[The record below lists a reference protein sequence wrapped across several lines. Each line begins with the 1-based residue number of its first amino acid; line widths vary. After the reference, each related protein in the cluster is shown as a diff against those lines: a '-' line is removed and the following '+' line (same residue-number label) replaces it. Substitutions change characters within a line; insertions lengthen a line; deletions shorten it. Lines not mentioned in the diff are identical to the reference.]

1 MELEPRQTVF
11 SNHYSV
17 IGRELPEAIKTA
29 GIGLQKTEQ
38 HYTSGLEN
46 MDWVGNL
53 ANTASQLLNPPCL
66 SAAGFFLVAYLQ
78 AAPSAWAWATFYN
91 ITAVLLP
98 VLYVAQLV
106 WSGKATD
113 LHLPHRQERL
123 RPLLLSILFSS
134 FAAIILW
141 IGQAAPL
148 FIALAIANLFQLV
161 LIFLITLQ
169 WKISVHSAASAGLA
183 VLGWAVWPETA
194 VFLVPLIPF
203 VAWSRVYL
211 RRHTL
216 AQTIAGTL
224 LGAGITYVLLT
235 FF

>member
-1 MELEPRQTVF
+1 MKLEP
-11 SNHYSV
+11 
-17 IGRELPEAIKTA
+17 LKKP
-29 GIGLQKTEQ
+29 LQLE
-38 HYTSGLEN
+38 YAPGLEN
-46 MDWVGNL
+46 MDWVGSL
-53 ANTASQLLNPPCL
+53 ANTASQLFNPPCL

-78 AAPSAWAWATFYN
+78 VTPAAWAWATFYN
-91 ITAVLLP
+91 ATAVLLP

>member
-1 MELEPRQTVF
+1 MELEP
-11 SNHYSV
+11 
-17 IGRELPEAIKTA
+17 LKKP
-29 GIGLQKTEQ
+29 LQ
-38 HYTSGLEN
+38 LEYAPSLESI
-46 MDWVGNL
+46 DWVGNV
-53 ANTASQLLNPPCL
+53 ANTVSQLFNPPCL

-78 AAPSAWAWATFYN
+78 ATPAAWAWATFYN

-106 WSGKATD
+106 WGGKATD

-123 RPLLLSILFSS
+123 RPLLLSILFSG

-141 IGQAAPL
+141 FGQAAPL
-148 FIALAIANLFQLV
+148 FITLAIANLLQLV

-169 WKISVHSAASAGLA
+169 WKISVHSAAAAGLA
-183 VLGWAVWPETA
+183 VLGWVVWPETA

-203 VAWSRVYL
+203 IAWSRVYL

-216 AQTIAGTL
+216 SQTIAGTL
-224 LGAGITYVLLT
+224 LGAGITYALLT
-235 FF
+235 FL